1 VPAAGTVK
9 ASFAI
14 SSRCKKSQCL
24 IMFCLNP
31 TTHTQ
36 RAVMSF
42 DDEAMD
48 NAYKCLE
55 STESYCEIGVKKMGI
70 FSSSSEREQQQMLSA
85 HDRLHCKTIMAD
97 CILFEALLVF
107 LKQGLTSYVKGGYLL
122 RKAYKMYE
130 KVFEETEQLCKLP
143 SPISKSG
150 MPSPLD
156 KHVGTSVYDKETSKA
171 ASSNGHDGAFIIEDG
186 LSSMHIGF
194 SGLTVDSIQEAQEQC
209 KEENGGE
216 GGRSGWGWNG
226 REGEVVDVVGTN
238 CWMRFRGK
246 QKIESGINGAAL
258 FD

>member
-1 VPAAGTVK
+1 
-9 ASFAI
+9 
-14 SSRCKKSQCL
+14 
-24 IMFCLNP
+24 
-31 TTHTQ
+31 
-36 RAVMSF
+36 MSF

-55 STESYCEIGVKKMGI
+55 STESYCEIGVKKIGI

-85 HDRLHCKTIMAD
+85 HDRLHCKTIVAD

-107 LKQGLTSYVKGGYLL
+107 LKQGLASYVKGGYLL

-156 KHVGTSVYDKETSKA
+156 KHVGTSVYDKETNKP
-171 ASSNGHDGAFIIEDG
+171 SSNGHDGAFIIEDG

-194 SGLTVDSIQEAQEQC
+194 SGLTVDSIREVQEHCSENTC
-209 KEENGGE
+209 K
-216 GGRSGWGWNG
+216 GGREEWVGLEN
-226 REGEVVDVVGTN
+226 EV
-238 CWMRFRGK
+238 
-246 QKIESGINGAAL
+246 ESSASKW
-258 FD
+258 